1 MQGSGSLRPIV
12 IPGEA
17 VGGPGLKPGPGTYSE
32 GGQLFAAQLGIRNE
46 HDGLVSVIPLSGR
59 YLPQRGDAVIGE
71 VVDIGPSHWLLDIN
85 SPYPAPLHGTES
97 PWRVE
102 FGDTAR
108 YLKVGDVIMCHVLS
122 VDEIKRV
129 QLTMQEREARKLN
142 GGILMEVSPTKVPR
156 VIGKQGSMVSL
167 IKELRPI
174 RLEAGVLRRADGS
187 AYMEWG
193 GNKVLAAVYGPREAH
208 PRHLQDPARA
218 LVQCRYNMAPF
229 SVSDLKRPGP
239 DRRSVEISKVI
250 SEAFSSVVFAEQF
263 PRTSVDIFIE
273 VLQADAGTRCPG
285 LTAAS
290 VALADAGVPMRDLVT
305 SCASGKIDG
314 VVCLDLNKD
323 EDNFGDAD
331 CPTAVVPR
339 TGEIV
344 LLQMDGHLTSDEF
357 EKAMVLSIDAA
368 RRIYDLQR
376 DALRRRY
383 SVTLE
388 DILKESPPVQS
399 PMQPEGRLPSE
410 DDFGPEGI

>member
-1 MQGSGSLRPIV
+1 
-12 IPGEA
+12 
-17 VGGPGLKPGPGTYSE
+17 
-32 GGQLFAAQLGIRNE
+32 
-46 HDGLVSVIPLSGR
+46 LV
-59 YLPQRGDAVIGE
+59 
-71 VVDIGPSHWLLDIN
+71 DIN
-85 SPYPAPLHGTES
+85 SPYPAPLHATES

-129 QLTMQEREARKLN
+129 QLTMQEREARRLN
-142 GGILMEVSPTKVPR
+142 GGMVIEISPTKVPR

-167 IKELRPI
+167 IMDLTGCRIYVGQNGRIWLDGDDRSAAVAAMAI
-174 RLEAGVLRRADGS
+174 RLIEERAQAVGLTETVRERI
-187 AYMEWG
+187 EWG

-229 SVSDLKRPGP
+229 SVSDRKRPGP

-250 SEAFSSVVFAEQF
+250 SEAFASVVFVEQF

-273 VLQADAGTRCPG
+273 VLQADAGTRCAG

-290 VALADAGVPMRDLVT
+290 VALADAGIPMRDLVT
-305 SCASGKIDG
+305 SCASGKIGG
-314 VVCLDLNKD
+314 VVALDLNKD

-331 CPTAVVPR
+331 CPMAIVPR

-344 LLQMDGHLTSDEF
+344 LLQMDGHLTADEF
-357 EKAMVLSIDAA
+357 DRAMGLSIGAA
-368 RRIYDLQR
+368 KKINEIQR

-383 SVTLE
+383 ESVAEQARLE
-388 DILKESPPVQS
+388 APP
-399 PMQPEGRLPSE
+399 PPPPSE
-410 DDFGPEGI
+410 APPPP